1 MPSRLA
7 RCGVVIRARQSQS
20 FASGGEPS
28 CGTQCYPV
36 RCWPIDVR
44 AASAHMSTIK
54 RANQIDKHLGL
65 RLRMRRLALRM
76 SQTALADSIGVTFQ
90 QVQKYENGT
99 NRISASTLQKLSE
112 TLHVPIA
119 DFFDGLSRGPLL
131 DVSNMEWM
139 EFLSVPEGRA
149 DEGLPNI
156 ESKEVRR
163 ALVDLAVLLGSK
175 R

>member
-1 MPSRLA
+1 
-7 RCGVVIRARQSQS
+7 
-20 FASGGEPS
+20 
-28 CGTQCYPV
+28 
-36 RCWPIDVR
+36 
-44 AASAHMSTIK
+44 MSTVK

-65 RLRMRRLALRM
+65 RLRMRRIALRM

-119 DFFDGLSRGPLL
+119 DFFEGLSRGPFL
-131 DVSNMEWM
+131 DASNREWM
-139 EFLSVPEGRA
+139 EFLSVPEGLA
-149 DEGLPNI
+149 LMKAYQNI

-163 ALVDLAVLLGSK
+163 ALVDLAVQLGG
-175 R
+175 RA